1 MLPDNR
7 GKSHVRIAFFT
18 ILAIHVVLLGALLLQ
33 GCKKTDGTGEQPQA
47 AASTNLP
54 YPPFDATAPPPSTP
68 PVATAP
74 TTPPPETVAPPVTP
88 PPPAPVTEPPRTLG
102 AAREHT
108 VVRGDYYA
116 ALATKYGVSI
126 KAIAA
131 ANPGVNPTRLQIG
144 QKLNIP
150 APTTDTTAPKG
161 AIAGGGETG
170 GGKSYVVKSGDY
182 LVKIARQNHVTVKAL
197 RAANNLKT
205 DRIAVGQKLTIP
217 AKAAAAPAPAG
228 NPPSAETSAPAPA
241 AP

>member
-33 GCKKTDGTGEQPQA
+33 GCKKTDGAGEQPQA
-47 AASTNLP
+47 AAPTNQP

-68 PVATAP
+68 PVASAP
-74 TTPPPETVAPPVTP
+74 TTPPPETVTP
-88 PPPAPVTEPPRTLG
+88 PPPAPVTEPPRTMG

-108 VVRGDYYA
+108 VARGDYYA
-116 ALATKYGVSI
+116 ALATKYGVTI

-161 AIAGGGETG
+161 IGAATAGGPETVS
-170 GGKSYVVKSGDY
+170 GKSYVVKSGDY

-205 DRIAVGQKLTIP
+205 DRISVGQKLTIP

-228 NPPSAETSAPAPA
+228 SHPSAETSAPAPA